1 MKNTY
6 LVLASAIL
14 AASAIKAAP
23 AAVIAIVDSG
33 TDITHP
39 DLVNKIWDNS
49 GEVDDGV
56 DNDNNG
62 YVDDLHGW
70 DFAGNDD
77 RLIDKTLIGT
87 FPQDDY
93 TYFEYQ
99 TAYLEGTATADQ
111 ISWLKAKQTDDKF
124 FANLERFGDF
134 VHGTHVAGCAAKGAD
149 QAKLM
154 ILKLIATPPAPS
166 FFSGVGPVSHAA
178 PVGAVKDAL
187 IKQGLNALAMAQ
199 GKGLAPIGQYI
210 KMEHAQIASC
220 SFGSGRSEIEPVIS
234 KLIGALKITLTQAEL
249 DSYANYFLIQT
260 NKAMAQQFI
269 GPAPSTMFVIAAGND
284 GSDNDTISSAPANV
298 KQDNTITVAAT
309 LGVTSLA
316 TFSNYGATMVDIAAP
331 GVGIKSTVPGGG
343 YMQISGTSQATP
355 YVTNIVGQVM
365 DANPKLSVS
374 EVKKLVLG
382 TVDKKDWL
390 SGKVLSGGIANP
402 DRALYA
408 AKLAVNS
415 DLDSAIAQSLT
426 HVADTAA
433 TPSEAVVK
441 THEKDIRPLRLP
453 SFIQE

>member
-14 AASAIKAAP
+14 AASAIKTAP

-39 DLVNKIWDNS
+39 ELVSKIWDNT

-62 YVDDLHGW
+62 YIDDLHGW

-77 RLIDKTLIGT
+77 RLIDKSLIGT

-99 TAYLEGTATADQ
+99 TNYLEGTATADQ
-111 ISWLKAKQTDDKF
+111 IAWLKAKVADDKF
-124 FANLERFGDF
+124 VANLERFGDF

-149 QAKLM
+149 QARLM
-154 ILKLIATPPAPS
+154 ILKLIATPAAPS
-166 FFSGVGPVSHAA
+166 FFAGVPSTHAI
-178 PVGAVKDAL
+178 GGTKDAI
-187 IKQGLNALAMAQ
+187 IKAGLNALAEAQ
-199 GKGLAPIGQYI
+199 GKALAPVGQYI

-220 SFGSGRSEIEPVIS
+220 SFGTGRAEIEPTIS
-234 KLIGALKITLTQAEL
+234 KLVGMLKITLTQDEL
-249 DSYANYFLIQT
+249 DAYSNYFIIQT
-260 NKAMAQQFI
+260 NAAMQKQFI
-269 GPAPSTMFVIAAGND
+269 GVAPDAMFVIAAGND
-284 GSDNDTISSAPANV
+284 GTDNDTISSAPANV
-298 KQDNTITVAAT
+298 KAENTITVAAT
-309 LGVTSLA
+309 LGVSSLA
-316 TFSNYGATMVDIAAP
+316 KFSNFGATMVDIAAP
-331 GVGIKSTVPGGG
+331 GVGIRSTVPGGG

-365 DANPKLSVS
+365 DANPKLSLA
-374 EVKKLVLG
+374 EVKKLVFG

-390 SGKVLSGGIANP
+390 AGKVVTGGIANP
-402 DRALYA
+402 DRALFA
-408 AKLAVNS
+408 AKLTMSGS
-415 DLDSAIAQSLT
+415 DLDSAIAQART
-426 HVADTAA
+426 HVADIAPTQ
-433 TPSEAVVK
+433 SELAVQ
-441 THEKDIRPLRLP
+441 THASEVQALRMP